1 MQTLA
6 GAGVEVVSV
15 DSGRLVLSDGAGGHP
30 FTLHRR
36 SRPPRVSEIAAPT
49 TANALLVVPRLTSSA
64 QAKLRHL
71 GWSWATDAGQLHLRF
86 PGRLV
91 DLPGAETA
99 QTGRRTQVAPLAG
112 RGTGVFAVL
121 RRMML
126 IPRLRQVQLA
136 SMTGLTQPRV
146 SQILATL
153 SEPGIVTRTPRGW
166 EVVDWDEALRV
177 WLSSYP
183 GAGGVTTYWLGLD
196 DAWASTTIALS
207 ALRDDAVVSGD
218 VAADLLAPWRQ
229 PQTATVYVRAMDSL
243 ARTGL
248 VQVPSAADGAVA
260 VCVPEDITVWPF
272 EPLTREFRDQA
283 ISLADPI
290 QVLSDLVRAQ
300 DDDSA
305 QAAAHLTRWI
315 KARYVE
321 GRDG

>member
-6 GAGVEVVSV
+6 EAGVEVVSV
-15 DSGRLVLSDGAGGHP
+15 DAERLVLSHGASGHP

-36 SRPPRVSEIAAPT
+36 SRPPRLSEIAAPT
-49 TANALLVVPRLTSSA
+49 TANALLVTPRLTSSA
-64 QAKLRHL
+64 QAKLRDL
-71 GWSWATDAGQLHLRF
+71 GWSWATDAGQLRLRF
-86 PGRLV
+86 PDHLV
-91 DLPGAETA
+91 DLPGAQPA
-99 QTGRRTQVAPLAG
+99 KAARPNQVARLAG
-112 RGTGVFAVL
+112 RGIGAFAVL

-153 SEPGIVTRTPRGW
+153 SDAGLVTRTSGGW
-166 EVVDWDEALRV
+166 EVIDWDQALQA
-177 WLSSYP
+177 WLASYP
-183 GAGGVTTYWLGLD
+183 GPGGVTTYWTGLD
-196 DAWASTTIALS
+196 DIWSSATTALT
-207 ALRDDAVVSGD
+207 ALPHDAVVSGD

-229 PQTATVYVRAMDSL
+229 PQTATVYARAMDSL
-243 ARTGL
+243 VRTGL

-260 VCVPEDITVWPF
+260 ICVPEDITVWPS
-272 EPLTREFRDQA
+272 EPLAREFRDQA

-300 DDDSA
+300 DDDSE
-305 QAAAHLTRWI
+305 QAAAHLARWI